1 MLFRSNNTNN
11 NNNKNTIKTTI
22 NEDIDPLEIPT
33 DNVNNDHINPLNRTI
48 SEEYDSDSSNNSD
61 DIAFTTGI
69 LDDLGYY
76 TSDESDN
83 EENVTNNG
91 IFTSKFQM
99 GQGNKSKEKS
109 DNKDNKDNKHKK
121 REWPT
126 FREMLTDDT
135 VFNTNFSEIVLQLFV
150 EMGALINDNKLLLR
164 SLHVLQLL
172 KLLKQYDHKDD
183 EIKEMKSDIK
193 SEVKPKS
200 QSQSQ
205 SKSSLSSTSVITTN
219 TAESQSQAQSQS
231 QPLPAI
237 PSLDKNSATVPS
249 VEILTNRV
257 PTEDNNS
264 ITTDSVTELQL
275 EGEVPSDDQS
285 VNGKTA
291 GLTHGRRKLGF
302 LSRFRH

>member
-1 MLFRSNNTNN
+1 
-11 NNNKNTIKTTI
+11 
-22 NEDIDPLEIPT
+22 
-33 DNVNNDHINPLNRTI
+33 
-48 SEEYDSDSSNNSD
+48 
-61 DIAFTTGI
+61 
-69 LDDLGYY
+69 
-76 TSDESDN
+76 
-83 EENVTNNG
+83 
-91 IFTSKFQM
+91 M

-109 DNKDNKDNKHKK
+109 DNKDNKHKK

-193 SEVKPKS
+193 SEVKAKS

-219 TAESQSQAQSQS
+219 TAESQAQSQS

-237 PSLDKNSATVPS
+237 PSLDKNLATVPS